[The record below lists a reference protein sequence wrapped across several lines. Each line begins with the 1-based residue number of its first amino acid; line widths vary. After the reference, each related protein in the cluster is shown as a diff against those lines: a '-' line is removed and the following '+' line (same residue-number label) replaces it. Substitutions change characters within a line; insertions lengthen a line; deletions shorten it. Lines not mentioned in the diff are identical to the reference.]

1 MQRLTQVLR
10 ISQGESRV
18 ASRLLLLMFVAWFGF
33 AIGGNSVEGLLFT
46 QVGPET
52 LPYLF
57 VALGVTTAGVML
69 GMNKVLARPR
79 PQRLLLL
86 TLPGMVAAVLAMRGL
101 LALDETW
108 VYPTTW
114 LALMVLWTGAGIVTW
129 GIAGAL
135 HDARQ
140 VKRLFPL
147 YSSGVILGGAV
158 GGVVTGPLARWLAVE
173 NLMFIWAGALAVSFG
188 LARSALRVAGT
199 PVASPRAHSRPAGIV
214 PAPGRKG
221 IRSVRRPPL
230 IVWMSVSIALFAM
243 LYFSLTLV
251 FAREA
256 TERFR
261 DADSLAGFFGMFMG
275 ATSGTALLVSL
286 LGANRLSARVG
297 VAALI
302 LVMPMIYLGGFAV
315 LVASTAFLPLL
326 GFRFVQMVWM
336 GGVWAGAWQAL
347 YNVLPPEHRDGTRAF
362 VDGVALQAGVV
373 SAGVVLILAD
383 SVLEPGVVS
392 VTWLVIAG
400 VATATA
406 MQLRRAYVKAVVDAL
421 RVGNPDVFLVEEKP
435 FGGYRRDATALSVV
449 TRAATDPDPAVR
461 RVAVEILAEMRHS
474 DGEVFLR
481 ALADKDPTVRCA
493 GLRGIRRLGSDVVTN
508 GPGAKL
514 VSGLLGD
521 GDAAVRLA
529 AVEVLSEMNG
539 RAAAALSPL
548 LKDPDPRVRARAS
561 GRLLGR
567 DPGAVEA
574 LRAMARSEDAEW
586 RAEAIRE
593 WGRIDNGIAAATSAL
608 SDPDPLVRSAAVSA
622 LAGHDADAA
631 VSALVTALGDRDSS
645 IRSQAVA
652 SLVRTGPAS
661 VRPLLDARPSPELE
675 AGAMKAL
682 VLLDA
687 VEHSVVA
694 GYLDRKVSLASRYA
708 AFLGV
713 LRDDDDPRVELVAH
727 ALRHAARLHAVDALE
742 VAGRSWDDQAAE
754 AIALAIENLEVRD
767 PAQRAIAL
775 ETLEAVGQ
783 SQVIRPLLAAWE
795 ERISVSGDRMTVL
808 AELMRDPEPWVR
820 ACAAFAGAQH
830 AQLRPYAQRLAH
842 ADPDTIVREAAVA
855 AHGGEASTETLSN
868 LSLMERIMFLR
879 RVPLF
884 VNLTPTDIKQV
895 AEVATEHAFAHGALI
910 SEQGDLGEEMHVV
923 LLGDIRVLVDRGGE
937 PPIEVA
943 RRVTGEYVGEMA
955 VVSRAPRMAS
965 LVAEGEVR
973 TLAIDRR
980 RFERILRERPEASLA
995 VMSVLCERLRE
1006 LHQDAPEVLS

>member
-1 MQRLTQVLR
+1 M
-10 ISQGESRV
+10 
-18 ASRLLLLMFVAWFGF
+18 ASRLLLLMIVAWSGF
-33 AIGGNSVEGLLFT
+33 AVGGNAVEGLLFT
-46 QVGPET
+46 HVGPET

-57 VALGVTTAGVML
+57 VVLGITTAGVML
-69 GMNKVLARPR
+69 GMNRLLARPR

-86 TLPGMVAAVLAMRGL
+86 TLPSMIAAVLGMRGL
-101 LALDETW
+101 LALDQTW

-114 LALMVLWTGAGIVTW
+114 LAFMVLWTGAGIVTW
-129 GIAGAL
+129 GIAGSL
-135 HDARQ
+135 HDSRQ
-140 VKRLFPL
+140 AKRLFPL
-147 YSSGVILGGAV
+147 YSSGVILGGAF

-188 LARSALRVAGT
+188 LARSALRVAGA
-199 PVASPRAHSRPAGIV
+199 PVTSPRAHFHLTGIV
-214 PAPGRKG
+214 YAPRRKG

-286 LGANRLSARVG
+286 LVANRLSARVG
-297 VAALI
+297 IAALI
-302 LVMPMIYLGGFAV
+302 LVMPVIYLGGFVV
-315 LVASTAFLPLL
+315 LVASKAFLPLL

-362 VDGVALQAGVV
+362 VEGVALQAGVV
-373 SAGVVLILAD
+373 IAGVVLILAD
-383 SVLEPGVVS
+383 RVLEPGVVS

-400 VATATA
+400 AATATA
-406 MQLRRAYVKAVVDAL
+406 MQLRRAYVRAVIEAL
-421 RVGNPDVFLVEEKP
+421 RVGNPDVFLVEEEP
-435 FGGYRRDATALSVV
+435 FGGFRRDATAMSVV
-449 TRAATDPDPAVR
+449 TGAATDPDPGVR
-461 RVAVEILAEMRHS
+461 RVAVEILAETRHS
-474 DGEVFLR
+474 NGEVFVR
-481 ALADKDPTVRCA
+481 ALSDEDSTVRSA
-493 GLRGIRRLGSDVVTN
+493 GLRGIRRLGSHVLTD
-508 GPGAKL
+508 GSGAKL
-514 VSGLLGD
+514 VIGLLGD
-521 GDAAVRLA
+521 DDAAVRLA
-529 AVEVLSEMNG
+529 AVEVVSEMNG
-539 RAAAALSPL
+539 SAAAAFSPL
-548 LKDPDPRVRARAS
+548 LRDPDPRVRARAS

-574 LRAMARSEDAEW
+574 LSAMARSDDAEW

-593 WGRIDNGIAAATSAL
+593 WGRVDSGISAATSAL
-608 SDPDPLVRSAAVSA
+608 SDPDPLVRSASVTA
-622 LAGHDADAA
+622 LAGHHADVA
-631 VSALVTALGDRDSS
+631 VSALVTALGDQEAS
-645 IRSQAVA
+645 IRSQAVEG
-652 SLVRTGPAS
+652 LVRAGPAS
-661 VRPLLDARPSPELE
+661 VRPLLDARPNPELE
-675 AGAMKAL
+675 AGTMKTL

-687 VEHSVVA
+687 AEHSVVA
-694 GYLDRKVSLASRYA
+694 GYLDRKVFLASRYA

-713 LRDDDDPRVELVAH
+713 LRDDYDPRVALVAH
-727 ALRHAARLHAVDALE
+727 ALRHVARIHAVDALE
-742 VAGRSWDDQAAE
+742 VASRSWDDQAAE

-783 SQVIRPLLAAWE
+783 TKVIRRLLAAWE

-808 AELMRDPEPWVR
+808 AELMRDPEPWMR
-820 ACAAFAGAQH
+820 ACAAFAAAQH
-830 AQLRPYAQRLAH
+830 AQLRPYTQRLAQT
-842 ADPDTIVREAAVA
+842 DPDTIVREAAVA
-855 AHGGEASTETLSN
+855 AQGGEETTETLSN
-868 LSLMERIMFLR
+868 LSLMERIVFLR
-879 RVPLF
+879 KVPLF
-884 VNLTPTDIKQV
+884 VNLTPPDIKHV
-895 AEVATEHAFAHGALI
+895 AEVATEHAFPHGVLI

-923 LLGDIRVLVDRGGE
+923 LSGNIRVLVDRGGK
-937 PPIEVA
+937 PIEVA

-980 RFERILRERPEASLA
+980 RFERILRERPEASLS
-995 VMSVLCERLRE
+995 VMSVLCDRLRE
-1006 LHQDAPEVLS
+1006 LHQDAPEALS